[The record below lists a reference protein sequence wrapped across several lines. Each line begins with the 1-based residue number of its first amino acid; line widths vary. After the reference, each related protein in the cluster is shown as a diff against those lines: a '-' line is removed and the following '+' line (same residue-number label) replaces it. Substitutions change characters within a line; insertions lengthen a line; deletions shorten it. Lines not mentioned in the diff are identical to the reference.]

1 MKLDAPE
8 ARPIVKPSPVSQPES
23 VLPVHVEKKKS
34 RWWVWVLV
42 LLVLGGVG
50 YWIDRRFF
58 QKASTTTASAAAAA
72 ARGIPVVTGVA
83 SVGDLPIYLDGLGT
97 VTSLNTVTIR
107 TRVDGQIEKV
117 AYTEGQ
123 LVKAGDLLVQ
133 LDPRPFQVQLEQ
145 AQGQFAKDQAAYDV
159 ARKNVERDRMAKDA
173 IAAQQLDTD
182 TSSMEQAAGSIKVD
196 QGQIDSAQLQL
207 TYCRVTSPITG
218 RIGLRLV
225 DEGNIVH
232 ATDTTGLAIIT
243 QIQPISV
250 VFSLSETD
258 IRDVL
263 KKIHA
268 GAPLAVDA
276 YDSDR
281 TTKLASGS
289 LLATDSQIDPTSG
302 SLRFKATFP
311 NTDDSLFP
319 NQFVNARLLVDTL
332 RHVVLAPKEAVQLSP
347 SSTYVYVVKKVDAD
361 PKTDSAG
368 KADSTVKPDY
378 VVEMRN
384 IVAGSTEGDYTAIT
398 SGLTAGEVV
407 VVDGVDK
414 LQDQSKVT
422 PRRAAAKNQPTTR
435 ASSGGRTRTHTKPA
449 AGDQPQ

>member
-1 MKLDAPE
+1 MNLEAPE
-8 ARPIVKPSPVSQPES
+8 ARPIVKPSPVSEPAP
-23 VLPVHVEKKKS
+23 VLPVYQEKKS
-34 RWWVWVLV
+34 LWWVWVLA
-42 LLVLGGVG
+42 LLAIGAIG
-50 YWIDRRFF
+50 YWIDVRFF
-58 QKASTTTASAAAAA
+58 QKASTPTTAA
-72 ARGIPVVTGVA
+72 ARGIPVVTSVA

-123 LVKAGDLLVQ
+123 LVNAGDLLVQ

-145 AQGQFAKDQAAYDV
+145 AQGQLAKDQAAYDI
-159 ARKNVERDRMAKDA
+159 AKKNVERDTMAKDA

-182 TSSMEQAAGSIKVD
+182 TSVMEQAAGSIKAD
-196 QGQIDSAQLQL
+196 QGQIDSAKLQL
-207 TYCRVTSPITG
+207 VYCRVTSPISG

-243 QIQPISV
+243 QVQPISV
-250 VFSLSETD
+250 IFTLSESD

-263 KKIHA
+263 KKIHS
-268 GAPLAVDA
+268 GASLEVDA
-276 YDSDR
+276 FDSDR
-281 TTKLASGS
+281 TTKLAIGS

-311 NTDDSLFP
+311 NQDDALFP
-319 NQFVNARLLVDTL
+319 NQFVNARLLVDTMK
-332 RHVVLAPKEAVQLSP
+332 HVVLAPKEAVQLSP
-347 SSTYVYVVKKVDAD
+347 SSTYVYVVKTDDAA
-361 PKTDSAG
+361 PAKEGA
-368 KADSTVKPDY
+368 KPESI
-378 VVEMRN
+378 VEMRN
-384 IVAGSTEGDYTAIT
+384 IVAGPTEGDYTAIT
-398 SGLTAGEVV
+398 SGLAAGEVV

-422 PRRAAAKNQPTTR
+422 PRRAVAKNQPTTR
-435 ASSGGRTRTHTKPA
+435 TSSSGKAHNRPKPA